1 MITLQWANSRGEGYL
16 QIRDSFKNAGKCV
29 QLDALKDWIEFL
41 ELEYDKLLAHGLY
54 DDSYPEGRKC
64 T

>member
-16 QIRDSFKNAGKCV
+16 QIRDSFKGAGKCV
-29 QLDALKDWIEFL
+29 QLDALKDWIYFL
-41 ELEYDKLLAHGLY
+41 ELEYDKLLEHGLNN
-54 DDSYPEGRKC
+54 DNYPEGRKC